1 LPNIAHANAEPTT
14 FDLFFTKYV
23 NTTQDLAFSRL
34 KLTQTEI
41 IRLDSRKKAILYAS
55 LMQFK
60 ISVNKGLSA
69 LANAI
74 LNTTSEHEEFPDT
87 LLFTADQSPYSFKSL
102 VLNVLQISSE
112 EILTKFFLIIQNQKN
127 TLYQNVAGMLNIHHV
142 PNHLS
147 RAAYS
152 ALDRARK
159 DSLEA
164 LIPVESIKKPLPKPK
179 VSLKIK
185 MLAYNATNN
194 APVQKRSRRS
204 WGGFWGAAFS
214 LATEEQLNKALQKEV
229 ELADNE
235 RILSSFLFN
244 MTITN
249 AQMCAGLRI
258 YVCVSHYVHSVWSQE
273 PGQHCTYSGS
283 F

>member
-1 LPNIAHANAEPTT
+1 MRNSQIPC
-14 FDLFFTKYV
+14 
-23 NTTQDLAFSRL
+23 FSQ
-34 KLTQTEI
+34 QT
-41 IRLDSRKKAILYAS
+41 
-55 LMQFK
+55 
-60 ISVNKGLSA
+60 
-69 LANAI
+69 
-74 LNTTSEHEEFPDT
+74 
-87 LLFTADQSPYSFKSL
+87 
-102 VLNVLQISSE
+102 
-112 EILTKFFLIIQNQKN
+112 ILTEFFLIIQNQKN

-194 APVQKRSRRS
+194 APAPAQKRGRRS

-229 ELADNE
+229 ELADNTE
-235 RILSSFLFN
+235 FCLVLCSI
-244 MTITN
+244 
-249 AQMCAGLRI
+249 
-258 YVCVSHYVHSVWSQE
+258 
-273 PGQHCTYSGS
+273 
-283 F
+283 